1 MSLITSL
8 YELQLTDTRLAE
20 IASELDALDDGSQ
33 LRVETEQMETTV
45 EQCRKRVREY
55 RRDIRDAEL
64 ELSTVDQKLEGSEK
78 QLSTGQV
85 RVAREVQRL
94 QEEIDAFRR
103 QREGLEDRTLN
114 MMEETDTLEAQLKED
129 EQKLMAMTAELK
141 QTETDSGE
149 ILGRLNKELE
159 QLNADRAE
167 KTPSI
172 DEDLLEKYDLIRRIR
187 NDNRGVVL
195 VDGNSCDG
203 CHVILTADARR
214 QLYDPEATPTCQN
227 CSRILYQLTDSDEIE
242 DE

>member
-1 MSLITSL
+1 MSLIKSL
-8 YELQLTDTRLAE
+8 YALQLTDTRLAE

-45 EQCRKRVREY
+45 EQSRKRVREY

-167 KTPSI
+167 KTLSI

>member
-1 MSLITSL
+1 MSLIKSL
-8 YELQLTDTRLAE
+8 YALQLTDTRLAE

-45 EQCRKRVREY
+45 EQSRKRVREY

-64 ELSTVDQKLEGSEK
+64 ELGTVDQKLEGSEK

>member
-1 MSLITSL
+1 MSLIKSL
-8 YELQLTDTRLAE
+8 YALQLTDTRLAE